1 MNWQTMLHS
10 LLPEHLL
17 LAGALLMICT
27 ELVSHRRWDGTGTTL
42 AALVAALVSAL
53 WMYVGDYAGAPFPGQ
68 LSVAADALLGKAVLI
83 GLAIPVVLLASEE
96 FEDARMRMLLLFSL
110 YGACLTLSADSF
122 LTLFIGI
129 ELLSRPVY
137 VLVMLGMRRPDSVEA
152 ALKYLVLGGTASA
165 MLLMGAS
172 LLLGAT
178 GTLSLAS
185 FALGLGAGTP
195 LATAGVLLVVAAFF
209 LKGAVVPFHA
219 WAPDAYQ
226 GATVPVTAYMAT
238 IVKAGVL
245 LAAVR
250 LFGEAGVPAALVA
263 PIALLPLLSMAW
275 GNLAAIRQSSFRRM
289 IAYSSIAHV
298 GYLFFAFLGAPE
310 SRFEAVAFYVIAYG
324 LMNLL
329 ALAAMPGGADDA
341 AADRLEGLQGLFRR
355 RPYAALTLGIAMLSL
370 AGLPPFPGFVAK
382 FLIFRNVMEAGHT
395 GLAVAGLLA
404 SYLGLYFYLRV
415 LQYAFMGKLE
425 GEAAPPRQLAL
436 GASLLC
442 LVPVALLTFFP
453 GWLLER
459 L

>member
-1 MNWQTMLHS
+1 MNWQAVFTGM
-10 LLPEHLL
+10 LPEHLL
-17 LAGALLMICT
+17 LAGALLLIVV
-27 ELVSHRRWDGTGTTL
+27 ELVSRRPPDGLPLTLATFAAAFL
-42 AALVAALVSAL
+42 AALWLAAT
-53 WMYVGDYAGAPFPGQ
+53 GHAGEPFPGQ
-68 LSVAADALLGKAVLI
+68 FAVDTAAFAGKAVML
-83 GLAIPVVLLASEE
+83 GLAIPVVLLARGELE
-96 FEDARMRMLLLFSL
+96 GPRPFLLLLFSL

-122 LTLFIGI
+122 LTLFIGL
-129 ELLSRPVY
+129 ELLSLPVY
-137 VLVMLGMRRPDSVEA
+137 VLVMAGMRGPDSAEA
-152 ALKYLVLGGTASA
+152 ALKYLVLGGAASA

-178 GTLSLAS
+178 GTLATAS
-185 FALGLGAGTP
+185 FATGLGAGTP

-209 LKGAVVPFHA
+209 LKAAVIPFHA

-226 GATVPVTAYMAT
+226 GATVPVTAYMAA

-250 LFGEAGVPAALVA
+250 LFGGAGVPAALVA
-263 PIALLPLLSMAW
+263 PIALLPLVSMAW

-289 IAYSSIAHV
+289 IAYSSIAHA

-310 SRFEAVAFYVIAYG
+310 GRFEAVAFYVIAYG
-324 LMNLL
+324 LMNVL
-329 ALAAMPGGADDA
+329 AFAALPGGADDA
-341 AADRLEGLQGLFRR
+341 AADRLEALQGLYRR
-355 RPYAALTLGIAMLSL
+355 RPYAAITLGVAMLSL

-382 FLIFRNVMEAGHT
+382 FLIFRNVMEAGYT
-395 GLAVAGLLA
+395 SLAVAGLVA

-415 LQYAFMGKLE
+415 LQYAFMGQAS
-425 GEAAPPRQLAL
+425 GESLPARRLAL